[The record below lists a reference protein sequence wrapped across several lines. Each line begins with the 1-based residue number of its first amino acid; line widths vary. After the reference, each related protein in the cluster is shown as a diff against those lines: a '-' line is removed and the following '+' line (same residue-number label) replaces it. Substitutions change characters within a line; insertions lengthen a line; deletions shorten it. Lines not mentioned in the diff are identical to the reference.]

1 MRHLLAALLLAAL
14 PVSVMGEEDA
24 ACAAAWAPIEQA
36 VFGGA
41 GAANVTAGENGWCDV
56 DLTRWSG
63 ADVRFGSTAFRTDRF
78 AQAAQG
84 HRSLEVV
91 LEGVETPFGTFD
103 GRIAASVN
111 PQTGIAQV
119 HTAQFAGGDG
129 RGIRANARIGLATFW
144 QVAQDQP
151 IEPLVDAQFITI
163 DFIVTPAALAQTR
176 IDFAEVTRAAVDD
189 ALRDVGETQI
199 SAKTRREFLRFVG
212 AAPNAQGTLRVAIQ
226 LSDDVSP
233 FDLVGPFAMLG
244 TTPSEADIA
253 RAFDASTR
261 GVRLD
266 VTWKPG
272 RM

>member
-1 MRHLLAALLLAAL
+1 MRHLLAALLLAVL
-14 PVSVMGEEDA
+14 PVSAMGEEDA
-24 ACAAAWAPIEQA
+24 ACAAAWAPIGEA
-36 VFGGA
+36 AFSGA
-41 GAANVTAGENGWCDV
+41 RAANVTAGANGWCDV

-63 ADVRFGSTAFRTDRF
+63 ADVRFGSTAFRTDRL
-78 AQAAQG
+78 AQAPQG

-91 LEGVETPFGTFD
+91 FEGVETPFGTFD
-103 GRIAASVN
+103 GRIAASVS

-119 HTAQFAGGDG
+119 HTAQFASHDG
-129 RGIRANARIGLATFW
+129 RGIRSNARIDLADFW
-144 QVAQDQP
+144 QEAQDQP
-151 IEPLVDAQFITI
+151 VEPLADAQFITI

-176 IDFAEVTRAAVDD
+176 IDFTEVTRAAVDS
-189 ALRDVGETQI
+189 ALRDVGETRI

-233 FDLVGPFAMLG
+233 FDLVGPFATLG
-244 TTPSEADIA
+244 TTPSDDDIA

-261 GVRLD
+261 GVSLV